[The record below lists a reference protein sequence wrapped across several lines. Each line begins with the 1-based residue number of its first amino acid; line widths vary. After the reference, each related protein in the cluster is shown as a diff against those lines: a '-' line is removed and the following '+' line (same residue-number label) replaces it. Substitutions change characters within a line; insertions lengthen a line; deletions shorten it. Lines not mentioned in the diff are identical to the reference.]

1 MTVAT
6 KVRLRFAKRGL
17 LRLVSHHDIMR
28 CLERMLRRAQVPVAL
43 SQGFNR
49 RPKVTFALA
58 LALGIEGCSEVVD
71 IELSQPLEDSELLAR
86 LRAVAPSGF
95 DWKEANPLA
104 SDAPPPRPRTVEYC
118 FPVPKERCEGAQRQL
133 RSLVLSQSWP
143 FRRCRPK
150 GESTFDLRPHLIGAE
165 LSAEG
170 LLRFRLK
177 VSTDGSA
184 RPEELLEALA
194 IRDLLDGG
202 AVLAR
207 TEVVLDL

>member
-1 MTVAT
+1 
-6 KVRLRFAKRGL
+6 
-17 LRLVSHHDIMR
+17 
-28 CLERMLRRAQVPVAL
+28 VAL

-58 LALGIEGCSEVVD
+58 RGRGFEGCSEVVD
-71 IELSQPLEDSELLAR
+71 IELSQPLEPSELLRR
-86 LRAVAPSGF
+86 LSAVAPAGLV
-95 DWKEANPLA
+95 WKEAIPLP

-118 FPVPKERCEGAQRQL
+118 FPVVGERCEGAERQL
-133 RSLVLSQSWP
+133 HSLLLSSSWP
-143 FRRCRPK
+143 FRRRRPK

-202 AVLAR
+202 AVLVR
-207 TEVVLDL
+207 TEVDLDS